1 MMHVKKQTA
10 MIGLVWNGIV
20 SMSVQ
25 IAMLLLEMKCA
36 SRHIVL
42 SAAHIPNKRRRCF
55 SLMERQSNYSCE
67 KIHLDGLLAAS
78 LRKKCTGLTVNVFIQ
93 SASVRGIAH
102 VRHSLCDSF

>member
-1 MMHVKKQTA
+1 MHVKKQTA

-42 SAAHIPNKRRRCF
+42 SAAHVPNKRQRCF
-55 SLMERQSNYSCE
+55 SVMERQSNQSCE
-67 KIHLDGLLAAS
+67 KIHLDNLLAAS
-78 LRKKCTGLTVNVFIQ
+78 LRKTVHWVHRECFHSI
-93 SASVRGIAH
+93 SFCA
-102 VRHSLCDSF
+102 RHSTCSPFSV